1 MWPAGWEISLSEGL
15 LWTELFCVCVFFSQP
30 EEERPVLNNQLL
42 EMKKRESK
50 LIKDADEEKASL
62 QKSISITSA
71 LLTEK
76 DAEPEKLRNEVTVLR
91 RENASFK
98 SLQGLESD
106 KVELELNVKNLELQL
121 KENKRQLS
129 SSSGNTD
136 TQAEEDER
144 AQESQLGSPDRE
156 GEMLLLCGI

>member
-1 MWPAGWEISLSEGL
+1 M
-15 LWTELFCVCVFFSQP
+15 
-30 EEERPVLNNQLL
+30 
-42 EMKKRESK
+42 
-50 LIKDADEEKASL
+50 
-62 QKSISITSA
+62 
-71 LLTEK
+71 
-76 DAEPEKLRNEVTVLR
+76 LR